1 MAPVRATPALAP
13 IELPRTTYA
22 ADLPPFPAQPRL
34 DSALHADVCIL
45 GAGMTGLSTAIE
57 LAEAGLSVVV
67 LEAKRIGWGASGRSG
82 GQAIFG
88 FGCDQAKI
96 AAMVGLEESRRLFE
110 WSLEG
115 LRIIQDRR
123 ADHGIDCDWRDGHAH
138 VPIKPRQVD
147 ELQAWQRDLEEN
159 YGYRLQ
165 WWDRERLRAQLASER
180 YLGALYDPHSGH
192 LDPLKYTRG
201 LARAALDLGVRI
213 FEDSAVQRL
222 QRGGRPVM
230 HTAQGEVRC
239 DFAVLAGN
247 AYVHG
252 IAPELD
258 RRIMPVGTYIGATEP
273 LGAERAQALIR
284 NDMAVADVNWALD
297 YFRLGRDHRLLF
309 GGRASYSTLPPP
321 NLAAT
326 LSRRMRRV
334 FPQLADVAMQQVWGG
349 YVDISMN
356 RAPDWGRLGGNL
368 YFAQGF
374 SGHGVAA
381 TGLAGRIIAEAIR
394 GQASR
399 LDAFARIPHRPFP
412 GGRVFR
418 TPLLVAAM
426 AWFKLRDALF

>member
-1 MAPVRATPALAP
+1 MAPTRATPAAP
-13 IELPRTTYA
+13 LPELPRTAYA
-22 ADLPPFPAQPRL
+22 AGAAPFPAQVRL
-34 DSALHADVCIL
+34 ESTLRADVCIL

-57 LAEAGLSVVV
+57 LAQAGLDVVV
-67 LEAKRIGWGASGRSG
+67 LEANRIGWGASGRSG

-96 AAMVGLEESRRLFE
+96 AAMVGIEQSRRLFH

-115 LRIIQDRR
+115 LRIIHERR
-123 ADHGIDCDWRDGHAH
+123 ANHGIDCDWRDGHAH
-138 VPIKPRQVD
+138 VPIKQRQVD
-147 ELQAWQRDLEEN
+147 ELRGWQRDLEEN
-159 YGYRLQ
+159 YDYRLQ
-165 WWDRERLRAQLASER
+165 WWDADRLRAQLASER
-180 YLGALYDPHSGH
+180 YLGALYDPRSGH

-201 LARAALDLGVRI
+201 LARAALGLGVRI
-213 FEDSAVQRL
+213 FEGSAVQKL
-222 QRGGRPVM
+222 ERGATPVM
-230 HTAQGEVRC
+230 HTAQGQVRC

-252 IAPELD
+252 LAPELD

-273 LGAERAQALIR
+273 LGAERAQALIG

-297 YFRLGRDHRLLF
+297 YFRLGSDHRLLF

-321 NLAAT
+321 NLRAT

-334 FPQLADVAMQQVWGG
+334 FPQLADVAMERVWGG

-381 TGLAGRIIAEAIR
+381 TGLAGRILAEAIR

-412 GGRVFR
+412 GGRMFR
-418 TPLLVAAM
+418 TPMLVAAM